1 LLQIITIIALR
12 PDYLRGTHE
21 ECRCEIGYSEKDVGA
36 AMLYRLVG
44 KLIVVWV
51 IVGSFESA
59 NSQEILK
66 AHPSQCLITR
76 SNISALN
83 GNSVI
88 ELLSKEILAQNGT
101 TVTLVVDV
109 TGAAIKSASKAKA
122 VSAKIMQTLCANLAA
137 LDHTVLSTSPNFQI
151 KLKNTPND
159 PQYSSLYAM
168 NKINAPA
175 AWEITTGSSDVVVG
189 VIDTGIDYTH
199 PDLQENIWTNS
210 GEIAGNNIDDD
221 NNGYVDDVHGYDFH
235 NNDGNPYDDNGHGTH
250 VAGTIGGRGNNGVGV
265 VGVNWN
271 VKMMALKFLSASGSG
286 YLSNAIR
293 GIYYATQNGAVITN
307 NSWGGGGFSQT
318 MYDAIA
324 DAANNNV
331 LFVAASG
338 NSGVNADINPMY
350 PAAYNVSNI
359 VSVAATD
366 HNNQL
371 TYFSNYGATSV
382 DLAAPG
388 YQIIS
393 TYPGGGYAALSGT
406 SMASP
411 HVAGAAALVKA
422 AHPEYT
428 MTQLQ
433 DSLLGNIEPL
443 ASLNGYMTT
452 GGILNVYASVLNG
465 AVAGNNFSLDL
476 NYTSTHSNQKA
487 TFYPQSTLLTL
498 TGEISSA
505 NVKIK
510 AGKLTCQIY
519 NGSVFNNQLDIDLTS
534 ITSKLSKAFKTFSF
548 IAVSAGK
555 IRTLNALIS
564 RTSAQKSAFIS
575 PFYKNTR
582 FNKLCKKLNGQR
594 L

>member
-1 LLQIITIIALR
+1 MLQIITIIALR

-66 AHPSQCLITR
+66 AHPHQCIITR

-88 ELLSKEILAQNGT
+88 DLLPKEILAQKGA
-101 TVTLVVDV
+101 TVTQVVDV
-109 TGAAIKSASKAKA
+109 TGAAIKSGSKAKA
-122 VSAKIMQTLCANLAA
+122 VSAKIMKIVCANLAA
-137 LDHTVLSTSPNFQI
+137 LDHTVLLAGPNFQI

-159 PQYSSLYAM
+159 PQYNSLYAM

-235 NNDGNPYDDNGHGTH
+235 NNDGNPSDDNGHGTH

-318 MYDAIA
+318 MYDAIV

-338 NSGVNADINPMY
+338 NSGVNADSIPMY

-366 HNNQL
+366 QNNQL

-555 IRTLNALIS
+555 IRTLNALIA

-575 PFYKNTR
+575 PFYKKNR